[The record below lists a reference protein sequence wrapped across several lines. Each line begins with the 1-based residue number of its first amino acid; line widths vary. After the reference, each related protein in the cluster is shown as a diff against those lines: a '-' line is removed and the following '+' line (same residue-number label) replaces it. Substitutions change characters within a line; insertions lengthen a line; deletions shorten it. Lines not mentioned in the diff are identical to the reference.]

1 MASVPAPHVAER
13 KAGIAQ
19 GLTVVIAAFLPIIA
33 IVSMFPAVPALIA
46 HFADDPAAQVKVPS
60 LVTAPG
66 LSIAI
71 IALFAG
77 VLVDR
82 FGRRKL
88 LLVSTFTYGI
98 FGSAPFFMESIDA
111 IYASRLLLGLSEAAI
126 LTTLNTLI
134 ADYWDEKGRRN
145 WLTIQGMVGPALSS
159 IVLFFAGSLVAWQ
172 WNGIFLIYLVG
183 FPIFV
188 AMLVFLFEPPS
199 SRAAQAM
206 LGIGEAERA
215 STPFPWRTVLTIG
228 ALTLFSSILYY
239 VFIVNGG
246 IVWQEVGV
254 TDPKQ
259 IGQLTSIPSLFIV
272 AGALVFW
279 LLGRFGIATRWQ
291 MLIFLLC
298 LGGGLAT
305 MGLATSPTG
314 VIMGMVLQQTGAG
327 MAIPVLIAWA
337 QKMLPLEHR
346 GRGIGVWTSAFFL
359 GQFVSPLIISAVREA
374 TVTMQGAFVVAGITA
389 AAGGLVA
396 FVLVG
401 RDRPADRP
409 AAA

>member
-1 MASVPAPHVAER
+1 MATLAAPSRDER
-13 KAGIAQ
+13 IAGIPQ

-33 IVSMFPAVPALIA
+33 IVSMFPAVPAMIG
-46 HFADDPAAQVKVPS
+46 HFADDPAARVKVPS
-60 LVTAPG
+60 MVTAPG

-71 IALFAG
+71 VALFAG

-88 LLVSTFTYGI
+88 LLASTFFYGI
-98 FGSAPFFMESIDA
+98 FGTMPFFLDSLDS

-145 WLTIQGMVGPALSS
+145 WLTIQGMAGPALSS
-159 IVLFFAGSLVAWQ
+159 AVLFFAGSLVAWQ

-183 FPIFV
+183 FPIFG
-188 AMLVFLFEPPS
+188 AMVLWLFEPPS

-206 LGIGEAERA
+206 LGIGEQERA
-215 STPFPWRTVLTIG
+215 VTRFPWATVLAIAG
-228 ALTLFSSILYY
+228 LTLFSSIIYY

-254 TDPKQ
+254 ADPRQ
-259 IGQLTSIPSLFIV
+259 MGRITALPSLFIV

-279 LLGRFGIATRWQ
+279 LQGRMGLATRWQ
-291 MLIFLLC
+291 VASFLVL
-298 LGGGLAT
+298 LGAGLVII
-305 MGLATSPTG
+305 GLATSPVG
-314 VIMGMVLQQTGAG
+314 VISGMIVQQTGAG
-327 MAIPVLIAWA
+327 MAIPVMIAWA
-337 QKMLPLEHR
+337 QKMLPVEHR
-346 GRGIGVWTSAFFL
+346 GRGMGVWTSAFFL
-359 GQFVSPLIISAVREA
+359 GQFLSPLIIGMVRDQA
-374 TVTMQGAFVVAGITA
+374 GSMQA
-389 AAGGLVA
+389 A
-396 FVLVG
+396 FVLAGAASIAGAAVVYVLLG
-401 RDRPADRP
+401 RDRSAP